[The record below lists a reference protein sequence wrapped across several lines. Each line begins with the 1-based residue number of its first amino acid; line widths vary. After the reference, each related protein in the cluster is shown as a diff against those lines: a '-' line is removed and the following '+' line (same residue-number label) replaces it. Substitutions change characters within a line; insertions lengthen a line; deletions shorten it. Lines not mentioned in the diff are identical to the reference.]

1 MPAPSPIKQLSMPR
15 LSGARLDNFSL
26 YSAKKSIKV
35 TFTKGAFCLAGANGL
50 GKSTFLAAVNF
61 GLTGIVA
68 DPNRKFES
76 VSEYYDHSLG
86 FAEEFFDGR
95 VEEKDRDRAQISLD
109 FEIGAKVFHLTRG
122 FFERE
127 HLRAFSVGTADGQK
141 DSLDTRRSSPSSR
154 HQIYV
159 RVLPAEIGIDS
170 FEQFVFLQQFVF
182 TFDERR
188 HLLFWDED
196 VLDQALHLCF
206 GLDPK
211 DADRADTLRREKER
225 ADSRVRNLQWDATEL
240 RKKVE
245 HLES

>member
-127 HLRAFSVGTADGQK
+127 HLRAFSVATRYMSESYRRKSGSIPSSSLFSSSNSSLLLTNEGTFCFGTRT
-141 DSLDTRRSSPSSR
+141 SWTRRCIFALDWTLKTQTEPTLYGAKRNVRIRVFEISSGMQQSS
-154 HQIYV
+154 
-159 RVLPAEIGIDS
+159 
-170 FEQFVFLQQFVF
+170 
-182 TFDERR
+182 
-188 HLLFWDED
+188 
-196 VLDQALHLCF
+196 
-206 GLDPK
+206 
-211 DADRADTLRREKER
+211 EKR
-225 ADSRVRNLQWDATEL
+225 WSI
-240 RKKVE
+240 
-245 HLES
+245 

>member
-109 FEIGAKVFHLTRG
+109 
-122 FFERE
+122 
-127 HLRAFSVGTADGQK
+127 AFC
-141 DSLDTRRSSPSSR
+141 
-154 HQIYV
+154 
-159 RVLPAEIGIDS
+159 
-170 FEQFVFLQQFVF
+170 FLQQFVF

-245 HLES
+245 H